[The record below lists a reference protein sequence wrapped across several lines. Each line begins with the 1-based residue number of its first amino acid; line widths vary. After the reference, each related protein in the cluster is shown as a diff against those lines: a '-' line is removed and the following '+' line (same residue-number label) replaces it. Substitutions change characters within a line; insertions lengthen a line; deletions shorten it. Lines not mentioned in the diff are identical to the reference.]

1 MIAKAFEFNGR
12 GHLEVNVSIG
22 EALRLVV
29 LLKQIRP
36 ETVDEK
42 IICTKLMKAI
52 EKGWGF

>member
-36 ETVDEK
+36 EKVDEK
-42 IICTKLMKAI
+42 TIYTKLMRAI